1 MKYMFFVLFC
11 FVRTEEYID
20 FHYAIWL
27 SLLLTFDF
35 VVCLFVCFFV
45 FLVVFL
51 LFFFRFAAYFLESR
65 CSTNFNLR

>member
-1 MKYMFFVLFC
+1 MFFVLFC

-20 FHYAIWL
+20 FHYVIWL

-35 VVCLFVCFFV
+35 VVCLFV

-51 LFFFRFAAYFLESR
+51 LFFSVCCVL
-65 CSTNFNLR
+65 LGV

>member
-1 MKYMFFVLFC
+1 MKYMLFVLFC

-35 VVCLFVCFFV
+35 VVCLFVCFLGRFSS
-45 FLVVFL
+45 
-51 LFFFRFAAYFLESR
+51 FFFGL
-65 CSTNFNLR
+65 LRTSWSLDVPRILT

>member
-35 VVCLFVCFFV
+35 VVCLFV
-45 FLVVFL
+45 FLVIF
-51 LFFFRFAAYFLESR
+51 LFFFRLLHTSWSLDVPR
-65 CSTNFNLR
+65 ILT